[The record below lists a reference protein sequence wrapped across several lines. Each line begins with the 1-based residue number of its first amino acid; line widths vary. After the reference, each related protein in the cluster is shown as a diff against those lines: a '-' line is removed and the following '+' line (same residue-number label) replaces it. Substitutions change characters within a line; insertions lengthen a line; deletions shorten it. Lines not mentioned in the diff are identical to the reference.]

1 MRKLIMPLRVV
12 AALALVV
19 LVGASWQE
27 SSLLGRAE
35 LVQRIKVHEPAMAE
49 LLGEVGT
56 PIGEP
61 QRMIISDPGVFLEAL
76 GDKGQRLVDD
86 TLMQERGVYPL
97 QEKTVGFV
105 AGLVKL
111 GSVAVAVLAILA
123 SWLLARRS

>member
-1 MRKLIMPLRVV
+1 MPLRVV

-19 LVGASWQE
+19 LIGAFWQE
-27 SSLLGRAE
+27 WSLLGRAE
-35 LVQRIKVHEPAMAE
+35 LVQRMKVHEPAMAE

-61 QRMIISDPGVFLEAL
+61 QRMIIFDSSVFLEAR
-76 GDKGQRLVDD
+76 GDQGQRLVDD

-123 SWLLARRS
+123 SWLLARKQ

>member
-19 LVGASWQE
+19 LVGAFWQE

-35 LVQRIKVHEPAMAE
+35 LVQRMKVHEPAMAE

-61 QRMIISDPGVFLEAL
+61 QRMIISDPSVFLEAR
-76 GDKGQRLVDD
+76 GDQGQRLVDD
-86 TLMQERGVYPL
+86 ALMQERGVYPL

-105 AGLVKL
+105 AGMVKL
-111 GSVAVAVLAILA
+111 GSVAVALLAILA
-123 SWLLARRS
+123 SWLLARRA

>member
-1 MRKLIMPLRVV
+1 MKKLIMPLRVV

-19 LVGASWQE
+19 LIGAFWQE
-27 SSLLGRAE
+27 WSLLGRAE
-35 LVQRIKVHEPAMAE
+35 LVQRMKVHEPAMAE

-61 QRMIISDPGVFLEAL
+61 QRMIIFDSSVFLEAR
-76 GDKGQRLVDD
+76 GDQGQRLVDD

-123 SWLLARRS
+123 SWLLARKQ